1 MKKVAYFHPALRV
14 LHWLMAAAILSML
27 FIGVAMVS
35 TVSSLHAL
43 LVSIHKP
50 LGVMILLLVIV
61 RLWLRFTTATPS
73 LPDSI
78 PVWQRLIAHLSH
90 WVLYVMMLA
99 QPLIGWAMLSA
110 AGNSVTLGN
119 GIVLPPIVPVDN
131 DWYAILRPLHT
142 WVAFALFATILL
154 HLAAALLHA
163 FILRDGV
170 FNSMTGI
177 RNTRLTLGTSRD
189 RQASHRRYRA

>member
-1 MKKVAYFHPALRV
+1 MNKTAYFHPALRIV
-14 LHWLMAAAILSML
+14 HWLMAAAILAML

-35 TVSSLHAL
+35 TVSSLHSV

-61 RLWLRFTTATPS
+61 RLWLRFTTATPALPAS
-73 LPDSI
+73 LPA
-78 PVWQRLIAHLSH
+78 WQRAMAHLSH
-90 WVLYVMMLA
+90 WALYLMMLA

-110 AGNSVTLGN
+110 AGYPITLGN
-119 GIVLPPIVPVDN
+119 GLVLPPIMAVNN

-142 WVAFALFATILL
+142 WVALALFATVML

-163 FILRDGV
+163 LVLRDGV
-170 FNSMTGI
+170 FSSMTGI
-177 RNTRLTLGTSRD
+177 RKP
-189 RQASHRRYRA
+189 

>member
-14 LHWLMAAAILSML
+14 LHWLMAAAILIML

-35 TVSSLHAL
+35 TVSSLHSL

-73 LPDSI
+73 L
-78 PVWQRLIAHLSH
+78 
-90 WVLYVMMLA
+90 
-99 QPLIGWAMLSA
+99 LSA
-110 AGNSVTLGN
+110 AGYPVTLGN
-119 GIVLPPIVPVDN
+119 GIVLPPIMHVNN
-131 DWYAILRPLHT
+131 DWYALLRPLHT
-142 WVAFALFATILL
+142 WVALALFATVLL

-163 FILRDGV
+163 FVLRDGV
-170 FNSMTGI
+170 FSSMTGI
-177 RNTRLTLGTSRD
+177 RKP
-189 RQASHRRYRA
+189 